1 MRCFHLQMLSNF
13 LRCWGSQED
22 EMADILEF
30 DRRDT
35 RKRRQGR
42 KPGPA
47 DVIIFPGVR
56 IEREEFS
63 LADRVG
69 TKLVRHAKSSVAALE
84 E

>member
-1 MRCFHLQMLSNF
+1 MLSNF

-22 EMADILEF
+22 DMADILKF
-30 DRRDT
+30 ARRDT
-35 RKRRQGR
+35 GKRRQGR
-42 KPGPA
+42 RFGSA

-69 TKLVRHAKSSVAALE
+69 TKLVRHAKAAAALE

>member
-1 MRCFHLQMLSNF
+1 MLSNF

-22 EMADILEF
+22 DMADILKF
-30 DRRDT
+30 ARRDAG
-35 RKRRQGR
+35 KRRRSRGY
-42 KPGPA
+42 GSA

-56 IEREEFS
+56 IEREDFS

-69 TKLVRHAKSSVAALE
+69 TKLVRHAKAAAALE

>member
-1 MRCFHLQMLSNF
+1 MLSNV
-13 LRCWGSQED
+13 LRCRGSQED
-22 EMADILEF
+22 DMADILKF
-30 DRRDT
+30 ARRDT
-35 RKRRQGR
+35 GKRRQGR
-42 KPGPA
+42 GYGSA

-69 TKLVRHAKSSVAALE
+69 TKLVRHAKAAAALE

>member
-1 MRCFHLQMLSNF
+1 
-13 LRCWGSQED
+13 
-22 EMADILEF
+22 MADILEF
-30 DRRDT
+30 ACRDT
-35 RKRRQGR
+35 RKRRQSQR
-42 KPGPA
+42 HGPA

-69 TKLVRHAKSSVAALE
+69 TKLVRQAKVGVAALE